1 MIFTPWGYQ
10 VAAEALPPLLSVEEF
25 NSMTANKWAKR
36 SDLESTLEG
45 VSAAIRLHCG
55 WHVAPELPCV
65 ANFSARGRVIRLP
78 ALYVSAVGTVTED
91 GTELAEGQW
100 EWRPEGL
107 LRRCCFRN
115 WSPTWGGI
123 DVAYTAGLPEVPH
136 DLKQL
141 VAHRVLHTVALPF
154 GVRSETTGDQSIT
167 YTEDAS
173 LASGG
178 VNLSVRDKL
187 ALEPY
192 VLPPGV

>member
-10 VAAEALPPLLSVEEF
+10 ADADELPPLLTLEEF
-25 NSMTANKWAKR
+25 NAKTANKWAR
-36 SDLESTLEG
+36 DARLAPTIAD
-45 VSAAIRLHCG
+45 VSAAIRMHCG
-55 WHVAPELPCV
+55 WHVAPAIRCE
-65 ANFSARGRVIRLP
+65 ANITASGRVIRLP
-78 ALYVSAVGTVTED
+78 ALYVLGVESVTED

-123 DVAYTAGLPEVPH
+123 DVTYEAGLPVVPD
-136 DLKQL
+136 DLKAL

-154 GVRSETTGDQSIT
+154 GVRSETTGDQSVT
-167 YTEDAS
+167 YSEDAS
-173 LASGG
+173 YSSGG
-178 VNLSVRDKL
+178 VNLSARDKL